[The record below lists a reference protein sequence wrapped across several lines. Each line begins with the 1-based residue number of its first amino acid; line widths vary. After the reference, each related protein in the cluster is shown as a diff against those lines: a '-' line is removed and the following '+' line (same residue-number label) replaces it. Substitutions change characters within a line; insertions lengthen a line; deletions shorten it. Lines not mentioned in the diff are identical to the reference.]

1 MNPLQRSLIE
11 KLGHDHGFEHVLP
24 GAPHTVALASA
35 RHGARADVSLLSGA
49 EGLFMIVEA
58 ATPAL
63 LPEMRRTFPNLSFAA
78 GFAASSE
85 AELAA
90 LLRRAAS
97 LARALPSQAARDF
110 ESEVSR
116 RLSELPKG
124 LGDTEVER
132 LVRQRVG
139 QQKFRSAMLDYWG
152 GACAVTGLAM
162 PESPRVRMLVAPI
175 ELDSME
181 SKFMDGGG
189 RLWSLW
195 AKARAVGNACVVHGK
210 RAGARSASSTNPQ
223 PWPAPKAPAPAALCF
238 NAGAMVREE
247 VGSIRTSIQG
257 PGGSAHAAAGER
269 AAGGGVA

>member
-1 MNPLQRSLIE
+1 MNPLQRSLVE

-49 EGLFMIVEA
+49 EGLLMTVEA

-63 LPEMRRTFPNLSFAA
+63 LPEMRRTFPDLSFAA

-116 RLSELPKG
+116 RLSELPRG

-152 GACAVTGLAM
+152 GACAVTGLAL
-162 PESPRVRMLVAPI
+162 PELLRASHAKPWAECSSDAERLDVFNGFLLVANLDALFDGFLVSFDDAGVMLVSPRLSADIQNRLGLRQGMALRWLSDQHRRYLAWHRERLRAI
-175 ELDSME
+175 A
-181 SKFMDGGG
+181 G
-189 RLWSLW
+189 RSGM
-195 AKARAVGNACVVHGK
+195 RAD
-210 RAGARSASSTNPQ
+210 
-223 PWPAPKAPAPAALCF
+223 
-238 NAGAMVREE
+238 
-247 VGSIRTSIQG
+247 
-257 PGGSAHAAAGER
+257 
-269 AAGGGVA
+269 